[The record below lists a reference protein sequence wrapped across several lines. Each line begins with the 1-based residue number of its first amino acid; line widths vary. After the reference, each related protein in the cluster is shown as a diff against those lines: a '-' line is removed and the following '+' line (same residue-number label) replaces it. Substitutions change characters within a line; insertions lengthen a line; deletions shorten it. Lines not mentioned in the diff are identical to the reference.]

1 MMWIRTL
8 EQKSDPMTAAFDPNQ
23 LDTIRAKPTIAP
35 QKISGENLE
44 ARAGIGQSRL
54 EFGGGYPDSLHS
66 RQFKTCSK
74 SIQRHGHFICP
85 ACGVVLHRGC
95 WP

>member
-44 ARAGIGQSRL
+44 AWAGIDHSRL
-54 EFGGGYPDSLHS
+54 KFGGGYPDSLGM
-66 RQFKTCSK
+66 RQFKRGPK
-74 SIQRHGHFICP
+74 SIQHPFT
-85 ACGVVLHRGC
+85 V
-95 WP
+95 